1 MVYLLFSNIYVYP
14 PTRALAKAGAAPGTT
29 AGVELLLLSFPRSNP
44 SRSQQRCP
52 RATSR
57 KHSPGMLHPAVKT
70 SRHLDMKITCF
81 GQVSFPAEGFVFQGQ
96 SSRSRIPV
104 VKVQV
109 IDSDE
114 DGGVRPLPSV
124 RAPNARGRLRRL
136 KLCKA
141 FCTGFN
147 VQGAGQHLASMSCT
161 HMGAHI
167 WAMVAELVGGGL
179 PACGV
184 ALVAQAIALPQGHTS
199 MASYGRPSLPF
210 ASPYCKPLKRLKT
223 LKTLKTLTGRPS
235 LPFAS
240 P

>member
-1 MVYLLFSNIYVYP
+1 MCLIYPEIVYCTEICDFPIFRQTISLYP
-14 PTRALAKAGAAPGTT
+14 PTPALAKAGAAPGTT

-44 SRSQQRCP
+44 SRSQQHWP
-52 RATSR
+52 KATSR

-70 SRHLDMKITCF
+70 SKHLEMKITCF

-136 KLCKA
+136 
-141 FCTGFN
+141 
-147 VQGAGQHLASMSCT
+147 
-161 HMGAHI
+161 
-167 WAMVAELVGGGL
+167 
-179 PACGV
+179 
-184 ALVAQAIALPQGHTS
+184 
-199 MASYGRPSLPF
+199 
-210 ASPYCKPLKRLKT
+210 
-223 LKTLKTLTGRPS
+223 
-235 LPFAS
+235 
-240 P
+240 